1 MLTNSIKDPD
11 REGLTA
17 KKPADTSAVFSCEAE
32 LQLITWLD
40 YEKKN
45 GRYEFCPQLTIN
57 AESNRCCTGKGR
69 RPSESE
75 ERNSKSQ
82 RNFTFSPP

>member
-32 LQLITWLD
+32 LQLITWLE
-40 YEKKN
+40 YEKK
-45 GRYEFCPQLTIN
+45 RMV
-57 AESNRCCTGKGR
+57 
-69 RPSESE
+69 
-75 ERNSKSQ
+75 
-82 RNFTFSPP
+82 